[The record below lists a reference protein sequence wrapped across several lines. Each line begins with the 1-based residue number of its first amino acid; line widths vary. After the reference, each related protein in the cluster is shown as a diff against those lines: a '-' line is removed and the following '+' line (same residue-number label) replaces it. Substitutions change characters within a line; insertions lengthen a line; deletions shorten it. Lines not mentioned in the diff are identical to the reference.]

1 MRWAKGRTRVRP
13 FFSTESIWPELR
25 ATLERRI
32 EVKLSPGKRKRL
44 ESVSD
49 SRGVIAALAIDQR
62 DALRKLFS
70 NELKIEK
77 QAVPPEQ
84 LEQFKSIVV
93 RALSLHASAVLL
105 EPEYGLPATTQRAPS
120 SGLLMAYEVSGYDSN
135 VPGRIPRLLEGWS
148 VRRLLDAG
156 AHCIKVLLYYAL
168 SDAPEVMDGKRAWVE
183 RVGWECAGADVP
195 FFLEIVPYQAG
206 VDEQSPEF
214 ARCKPEILT
223 SAMKEFSQPRY
234 CVDVLKVGVPV
245 SMAYVQGS
253 SASDGTFVHSRKGA
267 VDLFRRAAETTAI
280 PFLFLSGGVSN
291 RVFNEAL
298 ELASEAGVHFC
309 GVLCGRATWKDGV
322 GVFVRSGAEALQKWL
337 ETVGVANIRA
347 VNASLRHATPWL
359 EKYPAN
365 E

>member
-1 MRWAKGRTRVRP
+1 MRP
-13 FFSTESIWPELR
+13 FFTREAFEQEKAFDLWL
-25 ATLERRI
+25 TLERRI
-32 EVKLSPGKRKRL
+32 KVKLSSGKRKRL
-44 ESVSD
+44 ECVSD

-70 NELKIEK
+70 AELKIEK
-77 QAVPPEQ
+77 QAVPREQ
-84 LEQFKSIVV
+84 LEEFKSMVV
-93 RALSLHASAVLL
+93 RALSPRASAVLL

-135 VPGRIPRLLEGWS
+135 VPGRIPLLLEGWS

-168 SDAPEVMDGKRAWVE
+168 SDAPEVMDRKRAWVE

-195 FFLEIVPYQAG
+195 FFLEIVPYQSG
-206 VDEQSPEF
+206 VNEQGPEF

-245 SMAYVQGS
+245 SMAYVEGS
-253 SASDGTFVHSRKGA
+253 SASDGAFVYTRKDA
-267 VDLFRRAAETTAI
+267 LDLFRRAAEATTK
-280 PFLFLSGGVSN
+280 PFLFLSAGVNN

-322 GVFVRSGAEALQKWL
+322 SVFVRGGAEALQKWL
-337 ETVGVANIRA
+337 ETEGVANIQA

>member
-1 MRWAKGRTRVRP
+1 M
-13 FFSTESIWPELR
+13 
-25 ATLERRI
+25 
-32 EVKLSPGKRKRL
+32 KLSPGKRKRL

-49 SRGVIAALAIDQR
+49 SRRVIAALAIDQR

-70 NELKIEK
+70 VELKIEK
-77 QAVPPEQ
+77 QAVPREQ

-93 RALSLHASAVLL
+93 RALSPHASAVLL
-105 EPEYGLPATTQRAPS
+105 EPEYGLPAAAQRASS
-120 SGLLMAYEVSGYDSN
+120 SGLLMAYEVSGYDPS
-135 VPGRIPRLLEGWS
+135 VPGRIPRLLEGWT

-156 AHCIKVLLYYAL
+156 AHCVKVLLYYAL
-168 SDAPEVMDGKRAWVE
+168 SDAPEIMEHKRTWVE
-183 RVGWECAGADVP
+183 RVGWECAGVDVP

-206 VDEQSPEF
+206 VEEQSAEF

-223 SAMKEFSQPRY
+223 SAMKEFSRPRY
-234 CVDVLKVGVPV
+234 CVDILKVGVPV

-253 SASDGTFVHSRKGA
+253 SVSAGAFVYTRKDA
-267 VDLFRRAAETTAI
+267 LDLFRRAAEATTK
-280 PFLFLSGGVSN
+280 PFLFLSAGVSN

-322 GVFVRSGAEALQKWL
+322 GVFVRGGVEALQKWL
-337 ETVGVANIRA
+337 ETEGVANIRA

-359 EKYPAN
+359 EKYPAS

>member
-1 MRWAKGRTRVRP
+1 M
-13 FFSTESIWPELR
+13 
-25 ATLERRI
+25 
-32 EVKLSPGKRKRL
+32 KLSPGKRKRL

-70 NELKIEK
+70 AELKVEK
-77 QAVPPEQ
+77 QSVPPEQ
-84 LEQFKSIVV
+84 LEEFKSIVV
-93 RALSLHASAVLL
+93 RALSPHASAVLL
-105 EPEYGLPATTQRAPS
+105 EPEYGRPAAAQRASS
-120 SGLLMAYEVSGYDSN
+120 SGLLMAYEVSGYDHN

-148 VRRLLDAG
+148 VRRLMDAG
-156 AHCIKVLLYYAL
+156 AHCIKILLYYAL
-168 SDAPEVMDGKRAWVE
+168 SDAPEIIDRKRVWVE

-206 VDEQSPEF
+206 VDERSPEF

-223 SAMKEFSQPRY
+223 AAMKEFSQPRY
-234 CVDVLKVGVPV
+234 AVDVLKVGVPV
-245 SMAYVQGS
+245 TMAYVQGS
-253 SASDGTFVHSRKGA
+253 SASEGAFVHSRKEA
-267 VDLFRRAAETTAI
+267 LDLFRRAAEATSK
-280 PFLFLSGGVSN
+280 PFLFLSAGVSN

-298 ELASEAGVHFC
+298 ELAAEASVHFC

-322 GVFVRSGAEALQKWL
+322 GVFVQGGEEALQKWL
-337 ETVGVANIRA
+337 ETEGVANIQA
-347 VNASLRHATPWL
+347 VNASLRHATPWS

>member
-1 MRWAKGRTRVRP
+1 
-13 FFSTESIWPELR
+13 L
-25 ATLERRI
+25 
-32 EVKLSPGKRKRL
+32 KLSPGKRKRL

-70 NELKIEK
+70 AELRIEK
-77 QAVPPEQ
+77 QAVPREQ
-84 LEQFKSIVV
+84 LEEFKSIVV
-93 RALSLHASAVLL
+93 RALSPHASAVLL
-105 EPEYGLPATTQRAPS
+105 EPEYGLRAVAQRASS
-120 SGLLMAYEVSGYDSN
+120 SGLLMAYEVSGYDPS

-148 VRRLLDAG
+148 VQRLIEAG

-168 SDAPEVMDGKRAWVE
+168 SDAQEIMDRKRAWVE
-183 RVGWECAGADVP
+183 RVGWECAGLDVP

-206 VDEQSPEF
+206 LDEQSPEF
-214 ARCKPEILT
+214 AHCKPEILT

-245 SMAYVQGS
+245 TMAYVQGS
-253 SASDGTFVHSRKGA
+253 STCDGAFAHSRKDA
-267 VDLFRRAAETTAI
+267 LNLFRHAAEAASK
-280 PFLFLSGGVSN
+280 PFLFLSAGVSN

-322 GVFVRSGAEALQKWL
+322 GVFVRGGEVALQKWL
-337 ETVGVANIRA
+337 ETDGVRNIQA
-347 VNASLRHATPWL
+347 INASLRLATPWS
-359 EKYPAN
+359 EKYAAD